1 MQKLPESQLAC
12 LALLQWKSEPA
23 AEANR
28 RRSQQYR
35 SYPAAEQPE
44 VTSKHMKTPQLHFL
58 YTGGEVGQV
67 GQHSYKTHDMDFVN
81 FYIQQVLQKYL
92 SEHYWLVWGNNRKE
106 GKSSVTK
113 TPLRISQ
120 QAETSNN
127 FRILKG
133 IGSIFSKHGQA
144 SSALPQH
151 SWDSGFTVLQR

>member
-1 MQKLPESQLAC
+1 MPGTASVEVR
-12 LALLQWKSEPA
+12 
-23 AEANR
+23 AN

-44 VTSKHMKTPQLHFL
+44 VTSKYTKTPQLHFP
-58 YTGGEVGQV
+58 YTRGEVGQV
-67 GQHSYKTHDMDFVN
+67 GQHNYKTRDTDFVN

-92 SEHYWLVWGNNRKE
+92 SEHYWLVWGNSRKE
-106 GKSSVTK
+106 GKSSIQK

-133 IGSIFSKHGQA
+133 IGQSFLSMDKPQVLCHNIHGIRVSQCCR
-144 SSALPQH
+144 
-151 SWDSGFTVLQR
+151 DDGEG